1 VTRLPLSPAKPSP
14 FLPVRGRSGDCAA
27 GAKRRRLRFGSVS
40 SDRLS
45 VVLAAM
51 ADVDGDPESAVDRVC
66 AAGVAL
72 LSLKG
77 AGLSLMVDGELR
89 GTAGV
94 SDPGVA
100 VVQELQLSLGEGPC
114 VDAWRSS
121 AAVLEADLTNPA
133 VVRWPAFAQA
143 GVEAGVRAVFAFP
156 LHLGAVGIGVLVLYR
171 DRPGGLTADELAYG
185 LVLADLATQVVLSLQ
200 AGAPAG
206 RLHELLAKEP
216 AHWAEIHQATG
227 IVSVQLGTSL
237 DQAFVRLRAR
247 AFADGRPLRAVA
259 REIVAGRLR
268 LEDWG

>member
-1 VTRLPLSPAKPSP
+1 MST
-14 FLPVRGRSGDCAA
+14 
-27 GAKRRRLRFGSVS
+27 
-40 SDRLS
+40 DRLS

-51 ADVDGDPESAVDRVC
+51 GGVDGDVDSAVDRVC

-94 SDPGVA
+94 SDPGIA
-100 VVQELQLSLGEGPC
+100 IVQELQLALGEGPC
-114 VDAWRSS
+114 VDAWRTS
-121 AAVLEADLTNPA
+121 AAVLEPDLADPA

-143 GVEAGVRAVFAFP
+143 SVESGVLAMFAFP
-156 LHLGAVGIGVLVLYR
+156 LHLGAARIGVLVLYR
-171 DRPGGLTADELAYG
+171 QHAGGLTADELAYG
-185 LVLADLATQVVLSLQ
+185 LVLADVATQVALGLQ

-206 RLHELLAKEP
+206 TLHELLAKEP
-216 AHWAEIHQATG
+216 THWAELHQATG
-227 IVSVQLGTSL
+227 MVSVQLGVSL

-247 AFADGRPLRAVA
+247 AFVDGRPLRAVA